1 MNRSLIAIR
10 RVTGADPGFV
20 ALVRLLDEELA
31 VRDGADHAFY
41 AQYNRID
48 AIRHVV
54 LASDGETP
62 VGCGA
67 IKEYAPGTMEVKRMF
82 VLQDR
87 RGAGVATQVLAE
99 LERWAGE
106 LGASRC
112 ILETGRKQPEAI
124 ALYTKNGYTP
134 MPNYGQ
140 YAGVTNSVCFEK
152 VFGA

>member
-1 MNRSLIAIR
+1 M
-10 RVTGADPGFV
+10 GASRIDLKRTTSDDPGFV
-20 ALVRLLDEELA
+20 SLVRLLDAELA

-41 AQYNRID
+41 AQYNSID
-48 AIRHVV
+48 AIRHAV
-54 LASDGETP
+54 LALDGKTP

-82 VLQDR
+82 VLQER

>member
-1 MNRSLIAIR
+1 MKRSLIAIR

-31 VRDGADHAFY
+31 VRDGEDHAFY
-41 AQYNRID
+41 AQYNMID
-48 AIRHVV
+48 GIRHAIV
-54 LASDGETP
+54 ASDGESP

-82 VLQDR
+82 VLQER
-87 RGAGVATQVLAE
+87 RGAGVATRVLGE
-99 LERWAGE
+99 LERWARE

-124 ALYTKNGYTP
+124 ALYLKNGYTS

-152 VFGA
+152 VFRA